1 MPSRIIQ
8 NTNFVINNDEDVD
21 VIFEKRAN
29 YLFLLNQGAD
39 NIVDFN
45 RDEKLFYGRMNEKQ
59 NAVHL
64 KTTKFL
70 KNFKNSPTDR
80 APLKAINF
88 VVDAFEM
95 LRYEMNKAATLNKI
109 SADDKYLS
117 DLKVFKAFDSPKLKY
132 DIYLGKYINAVT
144 NVIKQDIDLNFKDLS
159 EFLPIF
165 DDIVKTTTIHRPFT
179 YPAFIKSNFCDI
191 MNTGLAIEIADLK
204 YDNDEEKI
212 KQFINSP
219 NWNYFVNAC
228 NSYGFIIDANVPWRI
243 VADLNSERMISLQK
257 NYDTASG
264 SGILR
269 TYFQEAG
276 SYMLTFFNDVIATVY
291 EDSRIKHYR
300 EKRLCSDGKV
310 NTKIIS
316 SKQYNWAAVISEL
329 GFAKITELYLRIR
342 TYEVKPNMS
351 QSEINR
357 LISDTIKATVNA
369 PENNRVSYLSF
380 FESMMSLTF
389 DKVNSVEYN
398 IANNKKK
405 LDNIRSK
412 NEIVVGSDNVPKN
425 QSLFNQFIENL
436 NVFPDT

>member
-1 MPSRIIQ
+1 
-8 NTNFVINNDEDVD
+8 
-21 VIFEKRAN
+21 
-29 YLFLLNQGAD
+29 
-39 NIVDFN
+39 
-45 RDEKLFYGRMNEKQ
+45 
-59 NAVHL
+59 
-64 KTTKFL
+64 
-70 KNFKNSPTDR
+70 
-80 APLKAINF
+80 
-88 VVDAFEM
+88 
-95 LRYEMNKAATLNKI
+95 
-109 SADDKYLS
+109 
-117 DLKVFKAFDSPKLKY
+117 
-132 DIYLGKYINAVT
+132 
-144 NVIKQDIDLNFKDLS
+144 
-159 EFLPIF
+159 
-165 DDIVKTTTIHRPFT
+165 
-179 YPAFIKSNFCDI
+179 
-191 MNTGLAIEIADLK
+191 
-204 YDNDEEKI
+204 
-212 KQFINSP
+212 
-219 NWNYFVNAC
+219 
-228 NSYGFIIDANVPWRI
+228 
-243 VADLNSERMISLQK
+243 
-257 NYDTASG
+257 
-264 SGILR
+264 
-269 TYFQEAG
+269 
-276 SYMLTFFNDVIATVY
+276 VIATVY